1 MSPIV
6 VNQSKIAILRGG
18 RRVWAV
24 GAAHVEADRLRR
36 LHRMIADR
44 FEPGDR
50 LVYLGNFLGHGE
62 AVVETVDEILYF
74 RSAVIAAH
82 GMFAADVTVL
92 RGAQEEMWH
101 KLLQLQLALNPADV
115 LAWMLDQGVGATIA
129 AYGGSVD
136 EGRVAARAGAA
147 SCARWTSDLR
157 DRVNA
162 SAGHT
167 QIMSA
172 LRRAAVNI
180 SEDEQSRMLFVNAGI
195 DPARPLETQ
204 KDSFWWPPGDLD
216 DFKEPYGSFARLVC
230 GYDRQNRGVRETP
243 FMVSLDGG
251 AGRGGFLAAG
261 CFAAGGE
268 LIETL
273 EV

>member
-6 VNQSKIAILRGG
+6 VNRDKIAVLHGG

-24 GAAHVEADRLRR
+24 GAVHGEADRLRR

-50 LVYLGNFLGHGE
+50 LVYLGNFLGHGDGVRE
-62 AVVETVDEILYF
+62 SVDEILRF
-74 RSAVIAAH
+74 RSAVISAH
-82 GMFAADVTVL
+82 GMFAADVSVL

-129 AYGGSVD
+129 AYGGSVA
-136 EGRVAARAGAA
+136 EGQVATRAGAA
-147 SCARWTSDLR
+147 ACARWTSDLR

-180 SEDEQSRMLFVNAGI
+180 GEDSQSRMLFVNAGI

-204 KDSFWWPPGDLD
+204 KDSFWWPPGDMD
-216 DFKEPYGSFARLVC
+216 DFSEPYESFARIVC

-251 AGRGGFLAAG
+251 AGRGGALAAG
-261 CFAAGGE
+261 CFTAGGE

>member
-6 VNQSKIAILRGG
+6 VNQDKIAVLRGG

-24 GAAHVEADRLRR
+24 GAVHGEIDRLRR
-36 LHRMIADR
+36 VHRTIADC

-62 AVVETVDEILYF
+62 AIAETVDEIISF

-82 GMFAADVTVL
+82 GMFAADVSVL

-101 KLLQLQLALNPADV
+101 KLLQLQLALNPAEV
-115 LAWMLDQGVGATIA
+115 LTWMLEQGVGATIA
-129 AYGGSVD
+129 AYGGSAD
-136 EGRVAARAGAA
+136 EGRVAAHAGAA

-157 DRVNA
+157 ARVNA

-172 LRRAAVNI
+172 LRRAAVSI
-180 SEDEQSRMLFVNAGI
+180 SEDEESRMLFVNAGI
-195 DPARPLETQ
+195 DPTRPLETQ
-204 KDSFWWPPGDLD
+204 KDSFWWPPTDLD
-216 DFKEPYGSFARLVC
+216 DVKEPYGSFARVVC

-251 AGRGGFLAAG
+251 AGRGGVLAAG

-273 EV
+273 EI

>member
-1 MSPIV
+1 MSQMV
-6 VNQSKIAILRGG
+6 VNQDKIAVLRGG

-24 GAAHVEADRLRR
+24 GAVHGEADRLRR

-62 AVVETVDEILYF
+62 AVAETVDEIISF

-82 GMFAADVTVL
+82 GMFAADVSVL

-115 LAWMLDQGVGATIA
+115 LTWMLDQGVGPTIV
-129 AYGGSVD
+129 AYGGSAD
-136 EGRVAARAGAA
+136 EGLIAARAGAA
-147 SCARWTSDLR
+147 SCARWTSEMR

-172 LRRAAVNI
+172 LRRAAVSI
-180 SEDEQSRMLFVNAGI
+180 GDDGQSRMLFVNAGI

-204 KDSFWWPPGDLD
+204 KDSFWWPPADLD
-216 DFKEPYGSFARLVC
+216 DFTEPYESFARVVC
-230 GYDRQNRGVRETP
+230 GYDRLNRGLRESP

-251 AGRGGFLAAG
+251 AARGGVLVAG
-261 CFAAGGE
+261 CFAAEGA
-268 LIETL
+268 LVETL
-273 EV
+273 EI